1 MTAFPKK
8 YSKEE
13 FIEFLLKINANDNII
28 NKFNELP
35 ETIKRNGNIFDLY
48 INSIWYNDGNTH
60 YEFEI
65 NYYSEELIEY
75 LFSSKV
81 FKDVKFSIINL
92 LCELKST
99 NYLNE

>member
-1 MTAFPKK
+1 MTAFPVK
-8 YSKEE
+8 YSKED
-13 FIEFLLKINANDNII
+13 FIKFLLKNNVNDSII

-35 ETIKRNGNIFDLY
+35 ESIKKNGDVYDLY
-48 INSIWYNDGNTH
+48 INSIWYSDGNTH

-81 FKDVKFSIINL
+81 FKDVEQSINYI
-92 LCELKST
+92 LCELKNANCSH
-99 NYLNE
+99 

>member
-1 MTAFPKK
+1 MTAYPKK
-8 YSKEE
+8 YSKED
-13 FIEFLLKINANDNII
+13 FIDFLLENNINDNIV

-35 ETIKRNGNIFDLY
+35 ESIKKNGNTYDLY
-48 INSIWYNDGNTH
+48 INSIRYNNENTH

-81 FKDVKFSIINL
+81 FKDVGQSINYI
-92 LCELKST
+92 LCELK
-99 NYLNE
+99 NANCLY